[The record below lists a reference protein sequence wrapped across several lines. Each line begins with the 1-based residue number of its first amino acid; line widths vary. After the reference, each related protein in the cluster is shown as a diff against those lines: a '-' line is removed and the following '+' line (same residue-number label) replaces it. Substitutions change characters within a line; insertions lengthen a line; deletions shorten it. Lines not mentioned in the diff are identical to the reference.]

1 MNPAIYAVAMV
12 SFLAGSFAYVFVR
25 FLLLPIFRYK
35 RLKKRIR
42 NTLCRLED
50 HTETGGDVTSKKRNE
65 HRQAKTL
72 RRLSSKLSDHHT
84 DHLPHWY
91 KLLLEGRRNEF
102 PIEAA
107 KHLMTLSNTRDEQH
121 AVRHVEKIRAS
132 LNLR

>member
-35 RLKKRIR
+35 RLKKRIKK
-42 NTLCRLED
+42 TLRLLED
-50 HTETGGDVTSKKRNE
+50 HTETGLDPAPKKRKE
-65 HRQAKTL
+65 HRHAKTL
-72 RRLSSKLSDHHT
+72 RRLSSELSDHHT

-121 AVRHVEKIRAS
+121 AIRHVEKIRTS
-132 LNLR
+132 LNLK